1 MKQTNLNKNAGM
13 VMVFALLILMSLTI
27 LGVTS
32 VAGSLMQSKMAMS
45 MERRSLAFDAA
56 ESAIAGVIFESE
68 DKQILANPLKNDP
81 LSDARGGNQIN
92 LNLQA
97 LSCFD
102 NNSWTNRTLT
112 KNGLVKDN
120 RHVTAG
126 EYVASPAINSW
137 SRTAFVREQPCVGS
151 SNVIGGSNISCHIFI
166 VRGCGQLQDSNYVVA
181 NTLNASV
188 FAPAAQ

>member
-1 MKQTNLNKNAGM
+1 MKNTRLNNNAGM

-32 VAGSLMQSKMAMS
+32 VSGSLMQSKMASS
-45 MERRSLAFDAA
+45 MEQRSLAFDAA
-56 ESAIAGVIFESE
+56 ESAVAGVIFEAE
-68 DKQILANPLKNDP
+68 DKVILANANLNDP
-81 LSDARGGNQIN
+81 LSDARAGNQID
-92 LNLQA
+92 LTVQT

-102 NNSWTNRTLT
+102 NANWTNRVLT
-112 KNGLVKDN
+112 KDGLVKGS

-137 SRTAFVREQPCVGS
+137 SRTAFLREQPCVGS
-151 SNVIGGSNISCHIFI
+151 SNVIGGSNISCHVFI
-166 VRGCGQLQDSNYVVA
+166 VRGCGQLQGSNYVVA
-181 NTLNASV
+181 NTLNAAV

>member
-45 MERRSLAFDAA
+45 MERRTLAFDAA
-56 ESAIAGVIFESE
+56 ESAVAGVIFESE
-68 DKQILANPLKNDP
+68 DKVILADAASNDP
-81 LSDARGGNQIN
+81 LSDARGGNQID
-92 LNLQA
+92 LALQT

-102 NNSWTNRTLT
+102 NNTWTNRTLT
-112 KNGLVKDN
+112 KDGLVKGS
-120 RHVTAG
+120 RHVGAG
-126 EYVASPAINSW
+126 EYVASPTINSW
-137 SRTAFVREQPCVGS
+137 SRTAFLREQPCVGS
-151 SNVIGGSNISCHIFI
+151 SNVIGGSNISCHVFI